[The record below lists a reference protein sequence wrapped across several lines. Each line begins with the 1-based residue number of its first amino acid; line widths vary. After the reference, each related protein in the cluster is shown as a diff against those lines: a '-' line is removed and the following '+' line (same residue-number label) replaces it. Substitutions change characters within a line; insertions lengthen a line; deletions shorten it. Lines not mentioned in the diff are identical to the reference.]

1 MESCILLKINKLQS
15 MKIIND
21 TLKSEKFMKR
31 VKFLWKIDL
40 FKGINRNHLLPLI
53 SNIIIKKYRKG

>member
-1 MESCILLKINKLQS
+1 MEPCILLKINKVESL
-15 MKIIND
+15 KIINK
-21 TLKSEKFMKR
+21 TLMGNKFNEI

-40 FKGINRNHLLPLI
+40 FKGINKNHLLPLI